1 MALSVSQGIA
11 VSFNAVLNEMRKP
24 ANQWAENALF
34 REMERQGMIKKE
46 SLGQQI
52 EHTLDYRRNPGT
64 MISST
69 DLSPYSLT
77 KTEVLTAAQY
87 DIAEIVA
94 PIVWSKKQEAQNS
107 TPAKKVDLVTSLIA
121 NGITSHDDILE
132 NAFFGTTTNGFLGL
146 QTLLPTNGQGV
157 VGGIDAGTE
166 TWWRNPSTTY
176 VDDTDIEAGMTV
188 IWNQCAKGS
197 GSNMMPT
204 LIVSDGATQALFE
217 STQQA
222 QQRYVDEEE
231 LKAGFKILA
240 FKTSR
245 YVFSQYGST
254 SLFFMSKK
262 AFGCRFAK
270 EFFRS
275 RGETQELP
283 NAPGYRT
290 TVYSAGQFTTNN
302 KSRGGVLHL

>member
-1 MALSVSQGIA
+1 
-11 VSFNAVLNEMRKP
+11 
-24 ANQWAENALF
+24 
-34 REMERQGMIKKE
+34 
-46 SLGQQI
+46 
-52 EHTLDYRRNPGT
+52 
-64 MISST
+64 
-69 DLSPYSLT
+69 
-77 KTEVLTAAQY
+77 
-87 DIAEIVA
+87 
-94 PIVWSKKQEAQNS
+94 
-107 TPAKKVDLVTSLIA
+107 
-121 NGITSHDDILE
+121 
-132 NAFFGTTTNGFLGL
+132 
-146 QTLLPTNGQGV
+146 
-157 VGGIDAGTE
+157 
-166 TWWRNPSTTY
+166 
-176 VDDTDIEAGMTV
+176 
-188 IWNQCAKGS
+188 
-197 GSNMMPT
+197 MMPT